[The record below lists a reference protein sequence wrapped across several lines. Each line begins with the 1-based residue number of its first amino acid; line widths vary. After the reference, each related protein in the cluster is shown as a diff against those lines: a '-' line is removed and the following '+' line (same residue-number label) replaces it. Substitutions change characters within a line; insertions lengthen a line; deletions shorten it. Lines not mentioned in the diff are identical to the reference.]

1 MTCQLPYTPTHFVTA
16 TTYKLLILTWKKLV
30 DPRVMMGDL
39 TSLLD
44 TTWILNTSE
53 MERLDGG
60 DKEMD
65 K

>member
-1 MTCQLPYTPTHFVTA
+1 MCTKTHLVTA

-44 TTWILNTSE
+44 TTWILNTSD
-53 MERLDGG
+53 MDRLVNIKVGG
-60 DKEMD
+60 GKEMD

>member
-1 MTCQLPYTPTHFVTA
+1 
-16 TTYKLLILTWKKLV
+16 
-30 DPRVMMGDL
+30 MGDL

>member
-1 MTCQLPYTPTHFVTA
+1 LVTA

-53 MERLDGG
+53 MERLVDIKERGG
-60 DKEMD
+60 GRIMD

>member
-1 MTCQLPYTPTHFVTA
+1 MHTKTHLVTA

-30 DPRVMMGDL
+30 DPRVTIGDL

-53 MERLDGG
+53 MERLVNIKEGG
-60 DKEMD
+60 KEMD

>member
-1 MTCQLPYTPTHFVTA
+1 MYPITHLVTA
-16 TTYKLLILTWKKLV
+16 TTYRLLILTWKKLV

-53 MERLDGG
+53 MERLVHQGG
-60 DKEMD
+60 NEEMD